1 MTSDQERERI
11 RNPIIGDHQI
21 WKLPDGTTHEYVVAK
36 IEDGHAFLKPVKE
49 NNEN

>member
-1 MTSDQERERI
+1 MTEAEERERI
-11 RNPIIGDHQI
+11 RNPIVGDHQV
-21 WKLPDGTTHEYVVAK
+21 WKLPDGSTVEYIVTK